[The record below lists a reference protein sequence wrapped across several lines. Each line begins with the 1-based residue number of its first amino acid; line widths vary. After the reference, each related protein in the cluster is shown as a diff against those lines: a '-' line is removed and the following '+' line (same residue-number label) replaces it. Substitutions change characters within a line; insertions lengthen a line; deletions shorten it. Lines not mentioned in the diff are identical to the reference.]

1 MTAPA
6 IIQDLVNR
14 FRDSRELYRSGRYNE
29 AQLRLEFLNP
39 FFEALGWDMVNR
51 SNFAPQYR
59 EVIHEDSLEVEG
71 SAKAPDYAFRIGT
84 TRKFFV
90 EAKKPAVDI
99 RYAIHPAYQLR
110 RYAWNAHLPLSILT
124 DFEELAVYDCRTRPD
139 PKDSAATGRVML
151 FTFEEYVDRWDELAQ
166 IFARD
171 AVWNGSF
178 DRYAEGSKGK
188 RGTTEVDAEFLKEIE
203 EWRILLARNIAL
215 RNFRSSAAADPTPSR
230 EGNKGAK
237 SPELA
242 EGSGFQTVKASEA
255 KQPPS
260 LHRAERQLNYAV
272 QTTID
277 RILFLRICEDRQIEP
292 TDQLLQIAGGSDIY
306 AHLLLLFQKADQKY
320 NSGLFHFGKEKG
332 QTSEPDTFTPTLVI
346 DDKVLRQIIKSTY
359 FPCPYIFNEIP
370 VEILGQVYE
379 QFLGKV
385 IRLTPGGQAKVEEK
399 PEVRKAGGVYY
410 TPRYIVD
417 YIVQNTLGRLLGD
430 STGVRTDSIHQ
441 ETSSSHSTATN
452 NPPPSSPSL
461 RPKEGL
467 EGVGGSRSL
476 LGETGTNIN
485 GQQSGFVSFPPS
497 NEGDGGTNP
506 SFTPSREGEEGGGAL
521 GENAPEPHGTA
532 RITPSEEKEQVANPS
547 STPTWEP
554 DQVAKP
560 PEFAQGS
567 GSYNLS
573 KDGLMESIRPNPV
586 LSADAG
592 TNPTLTPTQAL
603 NSADHTPSREGGEGG
618 GTVNLFQNEQ
628 MDTIRSTPA
637 LVEDAGTNQ
646 KLTPTQALNLRV
658 VDPACGSGSFLLG
671 AYQYLLDWHL
681 NYYLSHDPQSHTR
694 GKNPPLVAAEGGEYR
709 LTTETKKRIL
719 TSNIYGVD
727 IDAQAVEVTKLSLLL
742 KLLEGETGQ
751 LSLGFERVLP
761 DLGNNIRC
769 GNSLIGWDY
778 FKGQMFPDEEEIQRV
793 NPFDWQRAFPHV
805 FAEGGFD
812 AVIGNPPYIRI
823 QSIREWAPN
832 DVDHYRKIYPSASTG
847 NFDIYVIFVEKGLS
861 LLNEHGLLG
870 YILPHKFFQASFAA
884 PIREIISQG
893 NHLRKVVHFGAE
905 QVFSNAT
912 TYTCL
917 LFLSA
922 QSNDSF
928 KFTSIK
934 SLDAIETVLKESDTG
949 EPNPDYL
956 SAPLPAPAFGGKEWH
971 FSANSAHIVLDKL
984 RQQPLTLG
992 DITKKI
998 FVGLQTSADKIYVL
1012 EKIEEREET
1021 VLCYSKSLQKEV
1033 EIERGL
1039 LKPFLMGKDVHR
1051 YEKPVAKNY
1060 VIFPYLI
1067 ENPPAQLMSQS
1078 YIKQAYPAGWEYLL
1092 QNRKDL
1098 GARESGRMV
1107 GDQFYAYIYP
1117 KSLLEFK
1124 NNKIM
1129 TPDIAY
1135 GPQFTYD
1142 NSGLYHT
1149 TTVYSLLFNDD
1160 RKESPLYFLGILNSA
1175 VMWFFLSNTGNVMRG
1190 GYFRYKTNYLS
1201 PFPIPTINFSDPI
1214 KADKHSRMVDMVS
1227 RVLDLKKQNPNTPI
1241 DRTRDSEFIRLFE
1254 KEIDR
1259 LTYSLFNLNN
1269 WEIETLE
1276 DAIK

>member
-230 EGNKGAK
+230 EGDKGAK

-242 EGSGFQTVKASEA
+242 DGSGFQTVKASEA
-255 KQPPS
+255 KQPLS

-306 AHLLLLFQKADQKY
+306 ARLLVLFQKADQKY

-332 QTSEPDTFTPTLVI
+332 QTSEPDSFTPTLVI

-417 YIVQNTLGRLLGD
+417 YIVQNTLGRLLNGNATV
-430 STGVRTDSIHQ
+430 SEAPSVIASEAWQSRSANPSEATGEEGAATHDVVKPSQRGGSVSEANGGEGNFAM
-441 ETSSSHSTATN
+441 ETLRSKPALGVPTN
-452 NPPPSSPSL
+452 AS
-461 RPKEGL
+461 
-467 EGVGGSRSL
+467 GVGVLRN
-476 LGETGTNIN
+476 TGTNA
-485 GQQSGFVSFPPS
+485 S
-497 NEGDGGTNP
+497 
-506 SFTPSREGEEGGGAL
+506 
-521 GENAPEPHGTA
+521 
-532 RITPSEEKEQVANPS
+532 
-547 STPTWEP
+547 
-554 DQVAKP
+554 
-560 PEFAQGS
+560 
-567 GSYNLS
+567 
-573 KDGLMESIRPNPV
+573 
-586 LSADAG
+586 
-592 TNPTLTPTQAL
+592 LTPA
-603 NSADHTPSREGGEGG
+603 
-618 GTVNLFQNEQ
+618 
-628 MDTIRSTPA
+628 
-637 LVEDAGTNQ
+637 
-646 KLTPTQALNLRV
+646 QALNLRV

-719 TSNIYGVD
+719 TSSIYGVD
-727 IDAQAVEVTKLSLLL
+727 IDSQAVEVTKLSLLL

-778 FKGQMFPDEEEIQRV
+778 FKGQIFPDEEEIQRV

-812 AVIGNPPYIRI
+812 AVIGNPPYGAMITKDEKDFFLRKYKSQNYQADSYVLFMEAAISEFLAESGFFGMIIPNPWLTNLTQTGIRKYVTQNTRI
-823 QSIREWAPN
+823 YSIVHFMFPVFRKVTVDTEIAILRKGAQSHWKPEVLFVNLLPDFSVEQR
-832 DVDHYRKIYPSASTG
+832 
-847 NFDIYVIFVEKGLS
+847 VEKQIQQDQDLW
-861 LLNEHGLLG
+861 
-870 YILPHKFFQASFAA
+870 
-884 PIREIISQG
+884 ISG
-893 NHLRKVVHFGAE
+893 NGKVI
-905 QVFSNAT
+905 NI
-912 TYTCL
+912 
-917 LFLSA
+917 FLSA
-922 QSNDSF
+922 IEYILAEKIDEQDYHLRDLF
-928 KFTSIK
+928 SINVGIKPYQTGKGKPPQTPSTVK
-934 SLDAIETVLKESDTG
+934 SRPFDSDTQVDDTYRAYLRG
-949 EPNPDYL
+949 SDINRYVISPQKARYIKYGTWLAEPRQSANFD
-956 SAPLPAPAFGGKEWH
+956 APLKLFIRQTGDSLISTIDTNKYLCLNNMHVLVPVSSKLSPYYILALI
-971 FSANSAHIVLDKL
+971 NSKMMNWFYHTLNPEIGEVFAEVKKTNVEKL
-984 RQQPLTLG
+984 PIKG
-992 DITKKI
+992 ID
-998 FVGLQTSADKIYVL
+998 
-1012 EKIEEREET
+1012 
-1021 VLCYSKSLQKEV
+1021 
-1033 EIERGL
+1033 
-1039 LKPFLMGKDVHR
+1039 FL
-1051 YEKPVAKNY
+1051 
-1060 VIFPYLI
+1060 
-1067 ENPPAQLMSQS
+1067 
-1078 YIKQAYPAGWEYLL
+1078 IKQEVQYHDRLVALVK
-1092 QNRKDL
+1092 Q
-1098 GARESGRMV
+1098 
-1107 GDQFYAYIYP
+1107 
-1117 KSLLEFK
+1117 LLELRVRK
-1124 NNKIM
+1124 SE
-1129 TPDIAY
+1129 Y
-1135 GPQFTYD
+1135 SVEYD
-1142 NSGLYHT
+1142 ELQRRI
-1149 TTVYSLLFNDD
+1149 LF
-1160 RKESPLYFLGILNSA
+1160 
-1175 VMWFFLSNTGNVMRG
+1175 
-1190 GYFRYKTNYLS
+1190 
-1201 PFPIPTINFSDPI
+1201 
-1214 KADKHSRMVDMVS
+1214 
-1227 RVLDLKKQNPNTPI
+1227 LD
-1241 DRTRDSEFIRLFE
+1241 S
-1254 KEIDR
+1254 EIDR
-1259 LTYSLFNLNN
+1259 LVYELYALTDE
-1269 WEIETLE
+1269 EIKIVEGR
-1276 DAIK
+1276 